1 MTFLIQLAVVI
12 AAAWYFIY
20 TRATMGLILKVVLGA
35 LLVVTLLTKFIWLP
49 WVLLLV
55 VSMFYAIEDLRKKF
69 LSGPI
74 LSFFRS
80 VLPKINQTE
89 LEALE
94 AGDVWWEAEL
104 FQGDPEWDKMLAYP
118 KPTLTEEEQSF
129 VDNQTEQLCALINDW
144 QIVHQDGDLSAAAW
158 KFIKE
163 KKFLGM
169 IIPKEYGG
177 LGFSALAHSAV
188 ITKLATRSASAAVD
202 VMVPNSLGPGELLM
216 NYGTQA
222 QRDHYLPRLAKGDEI
237 PCFALTSPEAGSDA
251 GALIDKGIV
260 CKGMHE
266 GKEVIGL
273 SLTWNKRYITLA
285 PIATVLGLAFKM
297 FDPDGLLGEQEELG
311 ITVALIPTDH
321 PGVIS
326 GRRHN
331 PMGMAFMNGPTQGE
345 NVFIPLDW
353 IIGGPEFAG
362 RGWQMLVECLSEG
375 RGISLPGL
383 STATAQMCYRF
394 TGSYSKIRK
403 QFNLDI
409 SDFEGVEEALARIAG
424 YTYLLEAMRTMTAG
438 AVDLHVR
445 PSVVSAI
452 AKYHMTELSRVIVR
466 NAMDIHGGRG
476 LILGERNYLAH
487 CYISTPIA
495 ITVEGA
501 NILTRNLIIFGQ
513 GAIRC
518 HPFIFREMMAAQ
530 DQDQAK
536 GLQDFDGLIF
546 RHAGYTISN
555 VVRTL
560 SLSLTFGLFGKSP
573 VSGPVAKH
581 YKQLYRMSS
590 ALALVSDASM
600 LLLGGG
606 LKRRERLSA
615 RLGDVLSQLYMA
627 CTVLKY
633 YEDHGRQK
641 DDLAYVQWNVENA
654 LFESQVAL
662 NGFFENLRNRPIA
675 WILKRLVFPF
685 GNQYKAPDDN
695 LGEDIVEEMLCD
707 NELRTRLTKA
717 VYIGDQENDP
727 GFIIEDAFQQLAA
740 TQETRRAIRKAM
752 KAGTIKAKYN
762 AEETAAQ
769 AIAADII
776 DQAQADAYIK
786 AEAARYKAIQV
797 DDFAKEDYVG
807 GKKSVTKAKT
817 IKKKVTKKKA
827 SKKKTMQ
834 KKTS

>member
-1 MTFLIQLAVVI
+1 MAFLIQLIIVL
-12 AAAWYFIY
+12 AAIWFFIY
-20 TRATMGLILKVVLGA
+20 QRARMGTILKVALGA
-35 LLVVTLLTKFIWLP
+35 LLVGTLVTKFL
-49 WVLLLV
+49 WVSWILLLV
-55 VSMFYAIEDLRKKF
+55 VAVFYANDGWRKQF
-69 LSGPI
+69 LSAPLLG
-74 LSFFRS
+74 FFKKA
-80 VLPKINQTE
+80 LPKINQTE

-104 FQGDPEWDKMLAYP
+104 FQGNPDWDKMLAYP
-118 KPTLTEEEQSF
+118 KPELTAEEQSF
-129 VDNQTEQLCALINDW
+129 VDNETEELCALLNDW
-144 QIVHQDGDLSAAAW
+144 KIVHEDGDLSPEAW
-158 KFIKE
+158 DYIK
-163 KKFLGM
+163 KNKFLGM

-177 LGFSALAHSAV
+177 KGFSALAHSAV
-188 ITKLATRSASAAVD
+188 VTKIATRSASAAVD

-216 NYGTQA
+216 NYGTEE
-222 QRDHYLPRLAKGDEI
+222 QRKQYLPKLATGEEI

-260 CKGMHE
+260 CKGKHN
-266 GKEVIGL
+266 GKEVLGL
-273 SLTWNKRYITLA
+273 SITWNKRYITLA

-297 FDPDGLLGEQEELG
+297 FDPDKLLGDQEDLG

-345 NVFIPLDW
+345 DVFIPLDW
-353 IIGGPEFAG
+353 IIGGPDFAG
-362 RGWQMLVECLSEG
+362 KGWQMLVECLSEG
-375 RGISLPGL
+375 RGISLPAL

-424 YTYLLEAMRTMTAG
+424 FTYLLEAMRTMTAG

-452 AKYHMTELSRVIVR
+452 AKYHMTELSRLIVR
-466 NAMDIHGGRG
+466 NSMDVHGGRG

-530 DQDQAK
+530 DPDGEA
-536 GLQDFDGLIF
+536 GLNNFDSLIF
-546 RHAGYTISN
+546 RHIGYTISN
-555 VVRTL
+555 VIRALTT
-560 SLSLTFGLFGKSP
+560 SLTFGLFCKSP
-573 VSGPVAKH
+573 VSGPTAKH
-581 YKQLYRMSS
+581 YKQIGRIS
-590 ALALVSDASM
+590 ASLALVADASM

-627 CTVLKY
+627 CAVLKY
-633 YEDHGRQK
+633 YEDHGQQES
-641 DDLAYVQWNVENA
+641 DLAYVQWNVENA
-654 LFESQVAL
+654 MFESQVAFY
-662 NGFFENLRNRPIA
+662 GFFENLRNRPVA
-675 WILKRLVFPF
+675 WILKLITFPF
-685 GNQYKAPDDN
+685 GRQYKQPNDN
-695 LGEDIVEEMLCD
+695 LSEDIVEEMLSD
-707 NELRTRLTKA
+707 NELRTRLTKS
-717 VYIGDQENDP
+717 VYIGDKEDEP
-727 GFIIEDAFQQLAA
+727 GFIIEDAFTKLA
-740 TQETRRAIRKAM
+740 ETREISLAIRKAR
-752 KAGTIKAKYN
+752 KSGEIKPSHDPEDIAKQAVKAKICTKKEAN
-762 AEETAAQ
+762 AYLAAE
-769 AIAADII
+769 
-776 DQAQADAYIK
+776 K
-786 AEAARYKAIQV
+786 ARYNAIQV
-797 DDFAKEDYVG
+797 DDFAKEEYIAG
-807 GKKSVTKAKT
+807 GK
-817 IKKKVTKKKA
+817 
-827 SKKKTMQ
+827 
-834 KKTS
+834 